1 MRAFRAESKGGLTKM
16 NLRKKVSLVFGSA
29 ATATVIAAAAAFAC
43 TNLATLNLSSSAGKS
58 GDVITVTGSSF
69 NVNSKDVAASN
80 PVILHWNGVDGA
92 ALAEAKP
99 DRAGNISATLTVPE
113 GQPGYY
119 VIVATQR
126 DAKGVDAYGTPARAS
141 YQILGPNG
149 QSVVQPVGSSAGNV
163 GTESSS
169 SGIIALTVGL
179 GALGLALF
187 GAGFI
192 AFVRQARRVPAAAT
206 VRRD

>member
-1 MRAFRAESKGGLTKM
+1 L
-16 NLRKKVSLVFGSA
+16 NLRRRAAVVFGTA
-29 ATATVIAAAAAFAC
+29 ATATVIAGAAAFAC
-43 TNLATLNLSSSAGKS
+43 TNLATLNLSSSAGKP
-58 GDVITVTGSSF
+58 GDTVTVTGSSF
-69 NVNSKDVAASN
+69 RVDAKDVTASF
-80 PVILHWNGVDGA
+80 PVVLHWNGVDGA
-92 ALAEAKP
+92 VLGQVQP
-99 DRAGNISATLTVPE
+99 DKAGNISATFTVPD

-119 VIVATQR
+119 VLVATQR
-126 DAKGVDAYGTPARAS
+126 DTKGADTYGTPARAS

-149 QSVVQPVGSSAGNV
+149 QSVVQPASSANGTV

-192 AFVRQARRVPAAAT
+192 AFVRQARRAPAAAT
-206 VRRD
+206 VRK

>member
-1 MRAFRAESKGGLTKM
+1 M
-16 NLRKKVSLVFGSA
+16 NLRKKVAVVFGSA
-29 ATATVIAAAAAFAC
+29 ATATVIAGAAAFAC
-43 TNLATLNLSSSAGKS
+43 TNLATLNLSSSAGKA
-58 GDVITVTGSSF
+58 GDNVTVTGSSF
-69 NVNSKDVAASN
+69 RVNARDVAASD
-80 PVILHWNGVDGA
+80 PVVLHWNGVDGA
-92 ALAEAKP
+92 VLAETKP
-99 DRAGNISATLTVPE
+99 DKAGNISATFTVPE

-119 VIVATQR
+119 VIVATQK

-149 QSVVQPVGSSAGNV
+149 QSVVQPVSNPAANV
-163 GTESSS
+163 GTETSS

-192 AFVRQARRVPAAAT
+192 AFVRQARRAPAAAT
-206 VRRD
+206 VRK

>member
-1 MRAFRAESKGGLTKM
+1 M
-16 NLRKKVSLVFGSA
+16 NLRRKVAVTFGAA
-29 ATATVIAAAAAFAC
+29 ATATVIAGAAAFAC
-43 TNLATLNLSSSAGKS
+43 TNLATLNLSSSAGKA
-58 GDVITVTGSSF
+58 GDTVTVTGSSF
-69 NVNSKDVAASN
+69 RVNSTNVANSDA
-80 PVILHWNGVDGA
+80 VVLKWNGVEGA
-92 ALAEAKP
+92 TLAQVKP
-99 DRAGNISATLTVPE
+99 DKAGNISATFTVPD

-126 DAKGVDAYGTPARAS
+126 NAQGVDAYGTPARAS

-149 QSVVQPVGSSAGNV
+149 QSVVTPASSPVGAV
-163 GTESSS
+163 GSESSS

-192 AFVRQARRVPAAAT
+192 AFVRQARRAPAAAA
-206 VRRD
+206 VRK

>member
-1 MRAFRAESKGGLTKM
+1 M
-16 NLRKKVSLVFGSA
+16 NRSRKLLFTVGAAAA
-29 ATATVIAAAAAFAC
+29 ATVVAGAAAFAC
-43 TNLATLNLSSSAGKS
+43 TNLATLNLSSAAGKA
-58 GDVITVTGSSF
+58 GDTVTVTGSSF
-69 NVNSKDVAASN
+69 RVARSAAQTTH
-80 PVILHWNGVDGA
+80 PVVLHWNGVDGA
-92 ALAEAKP
+92 VLAEVMP
-99 DRAGNISATLTVPE
+99 DRAGNISATFTVPE

-126 DAKGVDAYGTPARAS
+126 DQNGVDMYGTPARAS

-149 QSVVQPVGSSAGNV
+149 QSVVQPVATPAGTV
-163 GTESSS
+163 ATDGSS

-192 AFVRQARRVPAAAT
+192 AFVRQARRAPATAM
-206 VRRD
+206 VRKD

>member
-1 MRAFRAESKGGLTKM
+1 M
-16 NLRKKVSLVFGSA
+16 NLRKKVAVVFGSA
-29 ATATVIAAAAAFAC
+29 ATATIIAGAAAFAC
-43 TNLATLNLSSSAGKS
+43 TNLATLNLSSSAGKA
-58 GDVITVTGSSF
+58 GDVVTVTGSSF
-69 NVNSKDVAASN
+69 RVNARDVAASD
-80 PVILHWNGVDGA
+80 PVVLHWNGVDGA
-92 ALAEAKP
+92 VLAETKP
-99 DRAGNISATLTVPE
+99 DKAGNISATFTVPE

-126 DAKGVDAYGTPARAS
+126 DARGVDAYGTPARAS

-149 QSVVQPVGSSAGNV
+149 QSVVQPVGSSAGVV
-163 GTESSS
+163 GTETSS

-192 AFVRQARRVPAAAT
+192 AFVRQARRAPAAAT